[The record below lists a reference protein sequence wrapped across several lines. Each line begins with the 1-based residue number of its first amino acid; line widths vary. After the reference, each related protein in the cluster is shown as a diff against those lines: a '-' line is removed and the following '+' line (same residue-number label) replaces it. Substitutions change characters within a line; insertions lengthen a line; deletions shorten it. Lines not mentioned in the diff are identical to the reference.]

1 MEVDMPR
8 GRTDANGERVLAAAA
23 DLLIRFGVD
32 RTTLDDVARAA
43 GVSKTTVYQRWGN
56 RDALLLAVLQRE
68 RALQHRRIRD
78 DVCATDGPVDLRH
91 LVAAQV
97 RAFQQGPLMAAILLL
112 DREVLGRLT
121 EAARHD
127 PVPRHSSIALLERL
141 RAGGLLRTDR
151 TLPELVTVLSAVH
164 HGYFATA
171 PLMPDRLRLP
181 GAAAPELLG
190 DTVHRAFARAEPLTP
205 AETAALD
212 AAIRDHVTAEPGA
225 PPESNSEDP
234 S

>member
-1 MEVDMPR
+1 MEVHMPR

-23 DLLIRFGVD
+23 DLLVRFGVD

-68 RALQHRRIRD
+68 RGLQHRRIRD
-78 DVCATDGPVDLRH
+78 DVCATDGPVDLHH

-121 EAARHD
+121 ETVRYD
-127 PVPRHSSIALLERL
+127 PIPRDSTVALLERL
-141 RAGGLLRTDR
+141 RAAGLLRTDR
-151 TLPELVTVLSAVH
+151 TLPEVVAVLSALH

-171 PLMPDRLRLP
+171 AMMPDQLRLP
-181 GAAAPELLG
+181 DAAAPELIG
-190 DTVHRAFARAEPLTP
+190 DALHRALARADPPPP

-212 AAIRDHVTAEPGA
+212 AAIRDHVTAAAEPGGK
-225 PPESNSEDP
+225 EDP
-234 S
+234 P